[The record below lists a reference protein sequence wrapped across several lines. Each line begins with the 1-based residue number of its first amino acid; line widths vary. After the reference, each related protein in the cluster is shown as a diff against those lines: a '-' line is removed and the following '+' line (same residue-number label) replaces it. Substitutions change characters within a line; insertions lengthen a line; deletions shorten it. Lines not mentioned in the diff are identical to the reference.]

1 MKKIVR
7 IIVTVVALSTLT
19 LGPTFA
25 SAKKSCCLGACCKG
39 SCCKIKNH
47 TK

>member
-1 MKKIVR
+1 
-7 IIVTVVALSTLT
+7 

-25 SAKKSCCLGACCKG
+25 SAKKSCCPGACCKG
-39 SCCKIKNH
+39 SCCKTKNH